1 MPSRFGIS
9 INAVGGRNK
18 FVSVQMPSWMKIRL
32 KPTVETNLKLVLDF
46 LRQAALRLQKKG
58 VDQWQNWIDP
68 AAEDLAWIKEGF
80 ESKEFFLVVNEKE
93 EVLGAIRIMSKDLLY
108 WGEQAEEALY
118 IHSLII
124 LEKYAGQGIGKQVIE
139 QVRNQANA
147 LGYPWLRLDCNS
159 ANPALCRY
167 YESQG
172 FLQVGIREFEDF
184 SCNLYQ
190 RST

>member
-1 MPSRFGIS
+1 MNIQLNQAQGEE
-9 INAVGGRNK
+9 
-18 FVSVQMPSWMKIRL
+18 L
-32 KPTVETNLKLVLDF
+32 DLVLRF

-58 VDQWQNWIDP
+58 VDQWQNWLDP
-68 AAEDLAWIKEGF
+68 AMEDLAWIKEGF
-80 ESKEFFLVVNEKE
+80 ESKEFFLVINEKE

-139 QVRNQANA
+139 QVRNQAKA

-159 ANPALCRY
+159 ANPALCSY
-167 YESQG
+167 YETQG
-172 FLQVGIREFEDF
+172 FLQVGIRKFEDF

-190 RST
+190 KKI